1 MSDSS
6 TDKIT
11 LYVSGWCAHSRSVEG
26 FLDRNDIAVEKI
38 KIDGDQQ
45 ARADLIEINDGYAS
59 VPTLVFPDG
68 SKLTEPS
75 MTQLRAKLGLESEA
89 GLVDR
94 IRGILGGTSL
104 D

>member
-6 TDKIT
+6 AGKIT
-11 LYVSGWCAHSRSVEG
+11 LYVSSWCAHSRSIEG

-75 MTQLRAKLGLESEA
+75 MGQLRAKLGLESET
-89 GLVDR
+89 GIVSR
-94 IRGILGGTSL
+94 IRGILGGSSPE
-104 D
+104 

>member
-6 TDKIT
+6 TEKVT
-11 LYVSGWCAHSRSVEG
+11 LYVSNWCAHSRSVEG
-26 FLDRNDIAVEKI
+26 FLDRNNIAVDKI

-59 VPTLVFPDG
+59 VPTLVFSDG

-75 MTQLRAKLGLESEA
+75 LSQVRDKLGLESEA
-89 GLVDR
+89 GLVGR
-94 IRGILGGTSL
+94 IRGILGGGNPG
-104 D
+104 

>member
-6 TDKIT
+6 TEKIN
-11 LYVSGWCAHSRSVEG
+11 LYVSNWCAHSRSVEG
-26 FLDRNDIAVEKI
+26 FLDRNNITVNKI

-45 ARADLIEINDGYAS
+45 ARAELVEINDGYAS

-75 MTQLRAKLGLESEA
+75 LSQLRAKLGLESEA
-89 GLVDR
+89 GLVGR
-94 IRGILGGTSL
+94 IRGILGSNNP